1 MMNQAHLHLI
11 VNHLP
16 IVFPIVGIIVLLD
29 GLIIKSEIVK
39 RTSFYIFIIGA
50 LCTIAA
56 GATGEG
62 AEEVVENIAG
72 ITHSL
77 IHRHEE
83 SAEKFA
89 FASYALGLLSLIAFV
104 VNYKRLSF
112 SSIMSWLVVI
122 VAAITIVLGSW
133 TGTTGGEI
141 RHTEIRKGQNSI
153 IHNNNTIESNES
165 ASETDEEH

>member
-1 MMNQAHLHLI
+1 MNQAHLHLI

-72 ITHSL
+72 ITHSM

-104 VNYKRLSF
+104 INYKKLSI
-112 SSIMSWLVVI
+112 SNIMSWLVVI
-122 VAAITIVLGSW
+122 VAAGTIFLGSLA
-133 TGTTGGEI
+133 GTTGGEI
-141 RHTEIRKGQNSI
+141 RHTEIRKDQNSI
-153 IHNNNTIESNES
+153 IQNSSETNES
-165 ASETDEEH
+165 ATEEDEEH